1 MRAST
6 GADEWGI
13 AIAPG
18 GDAEAPRPACAP
30 PIVAQGGRAHIGG
43 YWHRSITEIL
53 VVTRV
58 VLGAFFAAQYG
69 IFTYVLDN
77 GYRGD
82 SACVQK
88 MHEDTA
94 RISLF
99 SLGMEAVTMLAL
111 SVILYRIRAAAAA
124 MDAKRLRRM
133 RYAFYSPLVVYV
145 AHGLPW
151 AVLVVLALWRV
162 NTAAWC
168 TCDDVAKFGAVSAA
182 CNTRE
187 EMDADGAVHVGALID
202 SWTYTTTLILILSHA
217 LSVVW
222 NIVVVIVRYSV
233 HGSVCM
239 GTRDKEKN
247 SV

>member
-1 MRAST
+1 MGASRVPAMRAST

-69 IFTYVLDN
+69 ILTYVLDN

-111 SVILYRIRAAAAA
+111 SVILLGSCTIMEKPAQEPPAETVQ
-124 MDAKRLRRM
+124 AKPTNQIPEEKL
-133 RYAFYSPLVVYV
+133 
-145 AHGLPW
+145 G
-151 AVLVVLALWRV
+151 RV
-162 NTAAWC
+162 
-168 TCDDVAKFGAVSAA
+168 
-182 CNTRE
+182 
-187 EMDADGAVHVGALID
+187 
-202 SWTYTTTLILILSHA
+202 
-217 LSVVW
+217 
-222 NIVVVIVRYSV
+222 
-233 HGSVCM
+233 
-239 GTRDKEKN
+239 
-247 SV
+247 